1 MGIKRNNFRN
11 FPVSKKFKMKKSIL
25 LSILIGF
32 TISLESCSTKNND
45 NTTENSATENETIID
60 RFADIQVLRYQIEG
74 FEKLSLNQ
82 KKLVYFMVQAG
93 LSGRDIAYDQN
104 NAYNV
109 EIRKCLETIVGN
121 YKGDQESE
129 DWKKFLTYAKRV
141 WFSNGIHHHYG
152 MEKIMPE
159 ISENYFKTLVKETN
173 ATISD
178 EAIKTIFDKN
188 TAMKRKVKDA
198 NLDMIVASANNFYG
212 KGVTQKMVEDFY
224 SKLIDVNDPT
234 PIEYGL
240 NSTLILKDGK
250 LVEDTWKSGG
260 RYGKSIDKIIF
271 WLKKAVTVAENA
283 QQKSALQ
290 KLIQY
295 YQTGDLKTWDEY
307 NILWASSTKGDID
320 WINGFI
326 ETYGDALGKRA
337 GYESVVQI
345 TDFEASKHMKVVAQN
360 AQWFEDNSTI
370 MAEHKKKNVKGVSYK
385 VVQVAGESGD
395 AAPATPIGVN
405 LPNNNWI
412 RESHGSKSVSLG
424 NVIAAYEK
432 AGGKGLIQEFAHD
445 QEEIDRGLKYGALAS
460 KLHTALHEVIGHASG
475 QINKGVGQPSE
486 TLKNYAS
493 TLEEARADLVGL
505 YYILDQKLVDIG
517 LTESL
522 EVGKAG
528 YDNYIRNGMLTQLQR
543 LELGNQVE
551 EEHMQNRQ
559 LVASWVFEKG
569 AKENVIVKVVKNGK
583 TYYDIK
589 DYNKLRVLFG
599 QLLKEIQRIT
609 SEGDYTAG
617 KTLVETYGV
626 KVNQSIHAE
635 VLKRVKPLNLA
646 PYNGFVHPI
655 YVPVL
660 DSKGEII
667 DIKLENKQ
675 TFVEQMLYY
684 GKEYSF

>member
-1 MGIKRNNFRN
+1 
-11 FPVSKKFKMKKSIL
+11 MKKEIIYTLAFGVSIL
-25 LSILIGF
+25 FNACNTSK
-32 TISLESCSTKNND
+32 TAQDTTQENIS
-45 NTTENSATENETIID
+45 NEVIVD
-60 RFADIQVLRYQIEG
+60 RFADIQVLRYDIVG

-82 KKLVYFMVQAG
+82 KKLVYYMAQAG
-93 LSGRDIAYDQN
+93 LSGRDIAYEQN
-104 NAYNV
+104 NPYNV
-109 EIRKCLETIVGN
+109 EIRKCLEVIVGN
-121 YKGDQESE
+121 YQGDQENE
-129 DWKKFLTYAKRV
+129 DWEKFLTYAKRV

-159 ISENYFKTLVKETN
+159 ISESYFKTLVKETN
-173 ATISD
+173 ATISS
-178 EAIKTIFDKN
+178 EAIKVIFDKN
-188 TAMKRKVKDA
+188 TALKRKVKDA
-198 NLDMIVASANNFYG
+198 NVDMIVASANGFYG
-212 KGVTQKMVEDFY
+212 KGVTQKMVETYY
-224 SKLIDVNDPT
+224 SKLIDDNDPT

-240 NSTLILKDGK
+240 NSTLILKNGE
-250 LVEDTWKSGG
+250 VIEDTWKSGG

-271 WLKKAVTVAENA
+271 WLTKAVTVAENKDQA
-283 QQKSALQ
+283 NALK
-290 KLIQY
+290 KLIEY
-295 YQTGDLKTWDEY
+295 YKTGDLKTWDEY

-326 ETYGDALGKRA
+326 ETYGDALGKRG
-337 GYESVVQI
+337 GYESIVEI
-345 TDFEASKHMKVVAQN
+345 TDFEASKHMKVVAEN

-370 MAEHKKKNVKGVSYK
+370 MPEHKKKNVKGVSYK
-385 VVQVAGESGD
+385 VVQVASESGD

-412 RESHGSKSVSLG
+412 REKHGSKSVSLG

-432 AGGKGLIQEFAHD
+432 AGGKGLVQEFAHD
-445 QEEIDRGLKYGALAS
+445 QEEIDRATKYSALAS

-505 YYILDQKLVDIG
+505 YYIMDQKLVDIG
-517 LTESL
+517 LIPSL

-543 LELGNQVE
+543 LELGKQVE

-569 AKENVIVKVVKNGK
+569 TKEKVIEKVVKNGK

-589 DYNKLRVLFG
+589 DYTKLRALFG
-599 QLLKEIQRIT
+599 ELLKEIQRIT
-609 SEGDYTAG
+609 SEGDYNAG
-617 KTLVETYGV
+617 KILVETYGV
-626 KVNQSIHAE
+626 KVNKAIHAE

-655 YVPVL
+655 YVPIRNN
-660 DSKGEII
+660 KGAII
-667 DIKLENKQ
+667 DIKIENKQ